1 MSAVDE
7 QSAAVALLDINLTG
21 NLYRTL
27 MINFQSIIYMPPPP
41 SFFFFLNFFRYIG
54 MLIIASV
61 QDVSERNTQI
71 LCLELEGKTR
81 FRRYTKQGRKL
92 QNVRKL

>member
-27 MINFQSIIYMPPPP
+27 MINFQSIIYIPPPP
-41 SFFFFLNFFRYIG
+41 VPFLFKKVFRCIG
-54 MLIIASV
+54 MLINASV
-61 QDVSERNTQI
+61 QDVSERNAQI

-81 FRRYTKQGRKL
+81 FR
-92 QNVRKL
+92 

>member
-27 MINFQSIIYMPPPP
+27 MINFQSIIYMPPPLP
-41 SFFFFLNFFRYIG
+41 FLFNRYIG

-61 QDVSERNTQI
+61 QDVSERNAQI

>member
-27 MINFQSIIYMPPPP
+27 MINFQSIIYMPPL
-41 SFFFFLNFFRYIG
+41 FFFFKVFRYIG
-54 MLIIASV
+54 ILINASV
-61 QDVSERNTQI
+61 QDVSERNAQI

-81 FRRYTKQGRKL
+81 FR
-92 QNVRKL
+92 

>member
-27 MINFQSIIYMPPPP
+27 MINFQSIIYIPPPLP
-41 SFFFFLNFFRYIG
+41 FLFKKVFRYIG
-54 MLIIASV
+54 MLINASV

-81 FRRYTKQGRKL
+81 FRRYTKQSRKL

>member
-27 MINFQSIIYMPPPP
+27 MINFQSIIYMPPPL
-41 SFFFFLNFFRYIG
+41 FLKKVFRYIG
-54 MLIIASV
+54 ILINASV

-71 LCLELEGKTR
+71 LCLKLEGKTR
-81 FRRYTKQGRKL
+81 FRRYTKQGREL